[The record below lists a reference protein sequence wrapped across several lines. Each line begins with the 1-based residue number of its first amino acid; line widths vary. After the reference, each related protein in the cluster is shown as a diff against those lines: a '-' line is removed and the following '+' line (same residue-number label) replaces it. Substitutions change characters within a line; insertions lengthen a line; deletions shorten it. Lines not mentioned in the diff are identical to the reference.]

1 MIKGKRD
8 YTKTIKLLYNNI
20 FNREPDTEGLKYWN
34 EQLNTGLS
42 FGDMLNAIGE
52 SQEFK
57 EKYL

>member
-1 MIKGKRD
+1 M
-8 YTKTIKLLYNNI
+8 
-20 FNREPDTEGLKYWN
+20 EGLKYWN

-42 FGDMLNAIGE
+42 FGDMLKAIGE